1 MLNKIAK
8 YNHNWILVLAMS
20 LAVLFILMA
29 LLLEIKTP
37 ISRVNA
43 FDGIPILVLLAFG
56 SVIAPIL
63 EELSFRGFFTENRK
77 LKLIAL
83 IGFLSYTTMS
93 FCSKYSIVVA
103 VVNGLVFLLAIA
115 LFRQFKSNAFCVLFV
130 VYNAFVFGLIHYTA
144 EDFANGSY
152 PFVLVQTIL
161 GLLFTWITINSR
173 LTVAMIFHGVWNSLA
188 FISLFISLQFVS
200 KEMKIIENEAV
211 KISYQQLPVLDSK
224 STSVTNETNVIIG
237 KNTTIKTFLD
247 FATIHPDLK
256 KKYSSVVPM
265 ARYNITVEFKGG
277 KANHEEV
284 LTMLQEQ
291 KLVIKN

>member
-115 LFRQFKSNAFCVLFV
+115 LFRQFKSNAFCVLFCGIQCIRFRSDSLHCGRFCQRELSV
-130 VYNAFVFGLIHYTA
+130 CSGTNHFG
-144 EDFANGSY
+144 
-152 PFVLVQTIL
+152 
-161 GLLFTWITINSR
+161 FT
-173 LTVAMIFHGVWNSLA
+173 LHMDYH
-188 FISLFISLQFVS
+188 
-200 KEMKIIENEAV
+200 
-211 KISYQQLPVLDSK
+211 
-224 STSVTNETNVIIG
+224 
-237 KNTTIKTFLD
+237 
-247 FATIHPDLK
+247 
-256 KKYSSVVPM
+256 
-265 ARYNITVEFKGG
+265 
-277 KANHEEV
+277 
-284 LTMLQEQ
+284 
-291 KLVIKN
+291 